1 MCRGIMSRSGVFY
14 TVEDLRLHKIHAKLL
29 TDAMEVYRDNTND
42 YLITILEN
50 FATCKKRIIIC
61 MHWQMNIF
69 LRKIEQ
75 KNCFAFRHGLKAAYQ
90 LEGFSENSSS
100 VSIKLKSQR
109 EFSIVKLRFKKDN
122 HIAIGTIQ
130 LYLFR
135 KIR

>member
-1 MCRGIMSRSGVFY
+1 MSKSRVFH

-69 LRKIEQ
+69 LSKIEQ
-75 KNCFAFRHGLKAAYQ
+75 KNCFAFKHGLKAVI
-90 LEGFSENSSS
+90 S
-100 VSIKLKSQR
+100 
-109 EFSIVKLRFKKDN
+109 
-122 HIAIGTIQ
+122 T
-130 LYLFR
+130 
-135 KIR
+135 